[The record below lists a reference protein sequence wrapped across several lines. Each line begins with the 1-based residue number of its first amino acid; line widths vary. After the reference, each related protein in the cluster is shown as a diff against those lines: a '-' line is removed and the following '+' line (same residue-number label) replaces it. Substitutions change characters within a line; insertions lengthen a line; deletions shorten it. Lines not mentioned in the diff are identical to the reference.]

1 MSNILPTFFPLNK
14 NTNSNNKMNKL
25 TENKNILKLPRITVS
40 NPDIQ
45 LIESNNSL
53 EELNNPNKIGHYF
66 RISKIKSYN
75 EKVLKKVSNESLR
88 NKIFLEINHSSKSS
102 INKNKKKYILNY
114 SSLNNTNKEKISNNN
129 SINSNSN
136 NDNIFTDRNI
146 QKETKIKE
154 YINTLLNNDK
164 NRINFLNNN
173 REEKFTLDK
182 TIDPVKY
189 IKNMFLDESYNN
201 DIFRTSK
208 IQNECFNGN
217 EELRNDNIKKI
228 NVNNMNNLNLKSL
241 KLESQDDKTK
251 LLINEMLQS
260 QKKLNNFYF
269 GKKLYKSKL
278 NKISNHID
286 IKNYL
291 KYRKKEIQ
299 NDENFSLNEKIKSV
313 ITEANKMKIN
323 FINKHKSRDKILK
336 NIRQFCDNYDGIVRR
351 ASILKIPKIIYK

>member
-1 MSNILPTFFPLNK
+1 MTNILPTFFSLN
-14 NTNSNNKMNKL
+14 NYNNSNNKMNKL

-66 RISKIKSYN
+66 RISKMKSYN
-75 EKVLKKVSNESLR
+75 GKVSNESLR
-88 NKIFLEINHSSKSS
+88 NKIFPDINHSSKSN
-102 INKNKKKYILNY
+102 INKTKKKYILNY
-114 SSLNNTNKEKISNNN
+114 SSLNDTKKEKISNNN
-129 SINSNSN
+129 SINSNSR
-136 NDNIFTDRNI
+136 NDNIFTERNL
-146 QKETKIKE
+146 QKEAKINE

-164 NRINFLNNN
+164 DRNNFLNNN
-173 REEKFTLDK
+173 KEEKFTLDK

-228 NVNNMNNLNLKSL
+228 NANNMNNLNLKSL